1 MAAPRKFTRPNGIV
15 EVTSDP
21 ARIVNYTAYG
31 WPSEPVEVE
40 PEVEP
45 EAEVEVVPVVVEP
58 VVEPVVVDTVKDAA
72 DKAAPKRPG
81 ARKPADA

>member
-31 WPSEPVEVE
+31 WPSEPV
-40 PEVEP
+40 EVEP